1 MSGRMRRGPCAD
13 PAGAARSGTAAME
26 ECKMWC
32 VKQKRYAIFAV
43 VAIGVSLAA
52 CGDSDPV
59 VPEPTF
65 DSPSTV
71 RVVNRLLG
79 PVIFF
84 FARPCGTSD
93 WGADL
98 FGTDHPIEGTIQPGS
113 QRDFTVEAGCY
124 DFRAVHLETTEPG
137 DELEKLIFNQTATP
151 VTPVIWTLEDDPVN
165 PT

>member
-1 MSGRMRRGPCAD
+1 M
-13 PAGAARSGTAAME
+13 
-26 ECKMWC
+26 
-32 VKQKRYAIFAV
+32 KQKRYAIFAV
-43 VAIGVSLAA
+43 VAIGLSLAA

-65 DSPSTV
+65 ESPSTV

-79 PVIFF
+79 PVIYF

-93 WGADL
+93 WGSDL
-98 FGTDHPIEGTIQPGS
+98 FGTDHPVEGTIQPGG

-137 DELEKLIFNQTATP
+137 PGIEKMIFNQSATP
-151 VTPVIWTLEDDPVN
+151 VTPVVWTLEDDPVD

>member
-1 MSGRMRRGPCAD
+1 M
-13 PAGAARSGTAAME
+13 
-26 ECKMWC
+26 
-32 VKQKRYAIFAV
+32 KQKRYAIVAI
-43 VAIGVSLAA
+43 VAIGLSLTA
-52 CGDSDPV
+52 CGEGDPV

-93 WGADL
+93 WGTDL
-98 FGTDHPIEGTIQPGS
+98 FGTDHPVEGTIQPGG

-137 DELEKLIFNQTATP
+137 PALEKIIFNQSATP
-151 VTPVIWTLEDDPVN
+151 VTPVVWTLEDDPAN

>member
-1 MSGRMRRGPCAD
+1 
-13 PAGAARSGTAAME
+13 ME

-32 VKQKRYAIFAV
+32 VKQKRYAIVAI
-43 VAIGVSLAA
+43 VAIGLSLAA
-52 CGDSDPV
+52 CGEGDPV

-93 WGADL
+93 WGTDL
-98 FGTDHPIEGTIQPGS
+98 FGTDHPIEGTIQPGG

-137 DELEKLIFNQTATP
+137 PALEKIIFNQSATP
-151 VTPVIWTLEDDPVN
+151 VTPVVWTLEDDPVD

>member
-1 MSGRMRRGPCAD
+1 
-13 PAGAARSGTAAME
+13 
-26 ECKMWC
+26 MWC
-32 VKQKRYAIFAV
+32 VKQKRYAIVAI
-43 VAIGVSLAA
+43 VAIGLSIAA
-52 CGDSDPV
+52 CGEDDPV
-59 VPEPTF
+59 VPEPMF

-93 WGADL
+93 WGQDL
-98 FGTDHPIEGTIQPGS
+98 FGTDHPIEGTIQPGG

-137 DELEKLIFNQTATP
+137 PALEKMLFNQAASP
-151 VTPVIWTLEDDPVN
+151 VTPVIWTLEDDPVD

>member
-1 MSGRMRRGPCAD
+1 
-13 PAGAARSGTAAME
+13 
-26 ECKMWC
+26 MWC
-32 VKQKRYAIFAV
+32 VKQKRYAIFAI
-43 VAIGVSLAA
+43 VAIGLSLTA

-65 DSPSTV
+65 ESPSTV

-93 WGADL
+93 WGSDL
-98 FGTDHPIEGTIQPGS
+98 FGTDHPIEGTIQPGG

-137 DELEKLIFNQTATP
+137 PAIEKIIFNQSATP
-151 VTPVIWTLEDDPVN
+151 VTPVVWTLEDDPVD